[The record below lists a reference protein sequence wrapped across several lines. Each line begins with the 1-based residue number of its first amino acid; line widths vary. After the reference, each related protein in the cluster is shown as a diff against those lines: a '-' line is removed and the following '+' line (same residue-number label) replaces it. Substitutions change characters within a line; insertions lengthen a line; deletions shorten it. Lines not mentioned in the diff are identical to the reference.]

1 MAVVSLSIALMGFAA
16 KLTATL
22 QSGDQVTAFYGDSAF
37 VKAYDAA
44 VSGDIIT
51 LSVGQFKSTEIN
63 KSISVIGSYAFSED
77 ANTSTIFSSITVM
90 ADNVTLEGIRFS
102 SSLTVK
108 AADQLTLTRCYI
120 YKLDEVA
127 NGDDMYH
134 NNTILTDCFVKGYSA
149 MEYSQN
155 TVLRNCVIEHF
166 DNTNSVNY
174 PALIE
179 NCTISML
186 KRYSYSNS
194 PYYFN
199 SVPYAI
205 YRGCYLGLYAN
216 TFSAIPSLTFYAPSE
231 LHDCV
236 FHCRYYYSPSSSS
249 LKWSIN
255 TGSIVNEN
263 SVITSVY
270 NETESTGGS
279 YRTSF
284 SPYTFNSISYGPV
297 DHKAYPAIP
306 TITSSEIDTETDA
319 DGNLHV
325 KISATAH
332 D

>member
-1 MAVVSLSIALMGFAA
+1 MAVVSLSFALMGFAA

-22 QSGDQVTAFYGDSAF
+22 QSGNQVTAFYGDSAF

-51 LSVGQFKSTEIN
+51 LSIGQFTSAEIN
-63 KSISVIGSYAFSED
+63 KSITVVGSYAFSAD
-77 ANTSTIFSSITVM
+77 ANTSTIFSSMTVV
-90 ADNVTLEGIRFS
+90 ADNVTFEAVRFS
-102 SSLTVK
+102 STLTVK

-120 YKLDEVA
+120 QTFDEVV
-127 NGDDMYH
+127 NGDDKYH
-134 NNTILTDCFVKGYSA
+134 NNTILTDCFVTDYSA

-155 TVLRNCVIEHF
+155 TVLRNCVIERF
-166 DNTNSVNY
+166 NDTNSVNY

-186 KRYSYSNS
+186 KRYNGTYH
-194 PYYFN
+194 N

-205 YRGCYLGLYAN
+205 YRGCYLGLYN
-216 TFSAIPSLTFYAPSE
+216 SYDYLSPTFTFYAPSE

-236 FHCRYYYSPSSSS
+236 FHCRYYYLSSSS
-249 LKWSIN
+249 YLKPWKIDMSSVVNDNVVKTN
-255 TGSIVNEN
+255 TYS
-263 SVITSVY
+263 
-270 NETESTGGS
+270 ETDTYGGM

-284 SPYTFNSISYGPV
+284 SQFTVNSISYGPV

-306 TITSSEIDTETDA
+306 AITSSDIDTETDA